1 MKTSTMTETT
11 QTEWKE
17 GDLVGIKGQQGIF
30 KVMRNEPNR
39 DGSISLYGG
48 DENPNGCRGFRDI
61 MPDRL
66 KPKQPRVK
74 RRSIKPVKKGGK

>member
-1 MKTSTMTETT
+1 MSQTMTKS
-11 QTEWKE
+11 EWKA
-17 GDLVGIKGQQGIF
+17 GDAVGIKGSQGTF
-30 KVMRNEPNR
+30 KVMRDEPNK

-66 KPKQPRVK
+66 KEKTPKIK
-74 RRSIKPVKKGGK
+74 RRVVK